1 MFSKTLGLGFK
12 IQDLICQEQVL
23 VLILTR
29 FSNQD
34 KSWSLSPKQS
44 VVLLKFDLF
53 HNSDL
58 TMLTSIVSKPIKVGV
73 VVIFVFVKKIMP
85 KKILIQ
91 KQIMSKKNYRPEQT
105 CK

>member
-73 VVIFVFVKKIMP
+73 VVIVVFFF
-85 KKILIQ
+85 L
-91 KQIMSKKNYRPEQT
+91 KKNEGLKHFWSQKMI
-105 CK
+105 CES